1 MLVLWGP
8 TPSPHMPHHAP
19 TPKIPQTAQI
29 ICLKSLW
36 CCSMSFFNRMLALSP
51 RVRETDDTPPTKTS
65 DPIDDAI
72 RSSSKRSE
80 RSAPVSPVVEACF
93 KKCRTETNY

>member
-1 MLVLWGP
+1 
-8 TPSPHMPHHAP
+8 
-19 TPKIPQTAQI
+19 
-29 ICLKSLW
+29 
-36 CCSMSFFNRMLALSP
+36 MSFFNRMLALSP

-65 DPIDDAI
+65 DPIDYAI
-72 RSSSKRSE
+72 RSSSK

>member
-1 MLVLWGP
+1 
-8 TPSPHMPHHAP
+8 
-19 TPKIPQTAQI
+19 
-29 ICLKSLW
+29 
-36 CCSMSFFNRMLALSP
+36 MSFFNRMLALSP
-51 RVRETDDTPPTKTS
+51 MVPETDDTPPTKTS
-65 DPIDDAI
+65 DPIDYAI